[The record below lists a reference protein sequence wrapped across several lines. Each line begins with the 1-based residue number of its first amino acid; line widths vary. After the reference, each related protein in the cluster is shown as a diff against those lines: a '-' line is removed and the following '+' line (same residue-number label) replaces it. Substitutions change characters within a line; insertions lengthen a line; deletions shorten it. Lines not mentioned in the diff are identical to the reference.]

1 MIDDT
6 DRTILT
12 ILQQNART
20 SNAAIARQ
28 VGLAPSA
35 VFERIKRLEE
45 RGVIRGYQAD
55 IDPAAVGLGL
65 IAFVSIRAGERS
77 FEGAVGRA
85 LAAIPAVQEVH
96 HVAGDDCYL
105 VKARVAD
112 IAALSAL
119 LRDDIGAIP
128 QVQST
133 RTTIVLGTEKER
145 AGVVLGGDGG

>member
-6 DRTILT
+6 DRAILT
-12 ILQQNART
+12 ILQSAART
-20 SNAAIARQ
+20 ANAEIARR

-35 VFERIKRLEE
+35 VFERIRRLEE
-45 RGVIRGYQAD
+45 RGVIRGYVAD
-55 IDPAAVGLGL
+55 LDPAAVGRGL
-65 IAFVSIRAGERS
+65 TAFVAIRAGERS

-85 LAAIPAVQEVH
+85 LAAIPSVQEVH

-119 LRDDIGAIP
+119 LRDEIGAIP
-128 QVQST
+128 QVTST
-133 RTTIVLGTEKER
+133 RTTIVLGTAKER
-145 AGVVLGGDGG
+145 MGVALDGAA

>member
-6 DRTILT
+6 DRAILT
-12 ILQQNART
+12 ILQSAART
-20 SNAAIARQ
+20 ANAEIARR

-35 VFERIKRLEE
+35 VHERIRRLEE
-45 RGVIRGYQAD
+45 RGVIRGYVAD
-55 IDPAAVGLGL
+55 LDPAAVGRGL
-65 IAFVSIRAGERS
+65 TAFVAIRAGERS

-85 LAAIPAVQEVH
+85 LVAIASVQEVH

-112 IAALSAL
+112 IPALSAL
-119 LRDDIGAIP
+119 LRDEIGAIP
-128 QVQST
+128 QVTST

-145 AGVVLGGDGG
+145 LGVALDPPA

>member
-6 DRTILT
+6 DRAILT
-12 ILQQNART
+12 ILQSAART
-20 SNAAIARQ
+20 ANAEIARR

-35 VFERIKRLEE
+35 VHERIRRLEE
-45 RGVIRGYQAD
+45 RGVIRGYVAD
-55 IDPAAVGLGL
+55 LDPAAVGRGL
-65 IAFVSIRAGERS
+65 TAFVAIRAGERS

-85 LAAIPAVQEVH
+85 LVAIPSVQEVH

-112 IAALSAL
+112 IPALSAL
-119 LRDDIGAIP
+119 LRDEIGAIP
-128 QVQST
+128 QVTST

-145 AGVVLGGDGG
+145 LGVALDPPA